1 MKRTMITLVIV
12 GMIIWTV
19 AAIFGLLLGASSKFI
34 WTCVVGALLGF
45 VGIAITFVKDR
56 AGGV

>member
-1 MKRTMITLVIV
+1 MKRTMITLVIL
-12 GMIIWTV
+12 GMIIWVV
-19 AAIFGLLLGASSKFI
+19 AGIIGLLVGASSKFI
-34 WTCVVGALLGF
+34 WTCVTGFLLGF